1 MPAPISVQSTRA
13 GLCPHGLPSSACPI
27 CNGGGGG
34 GGRVRETVASKPTI
48 STEWSFMKC
57 YAVGLALK
65 VQDARAENAKT
76 ALQQQMEFAKEL
88 GKNIQNIAD
97 KIQTAIQN
105 IQNVSP
111 QFIQNALQVLNNT
124 VLTPLMNLVA
134 QIPKL
139 IEKLVG
145 LQQRLGTMLQ
155 QAGEKLTAILG
166 EIKNFIEK
174 KIVDDIK
181 KKVKDLIFFFMANLE
196 DENYKQDDSLEVFKA
211 REMKK
216 YLVNLVTK
224 IKKRNDDENRNDKE

>member
-13 GLCPHGLPSSACPI
+13 GLCPHGLPPSACPI

-34 GGRVRETVASKPTI
+34 GGRVREAVASKPTI

-57 YAVGLALK
+57 YAAGLALK
-65 VQDARAENAKT
+65 VQDARVENAKT
-76 ALQQQMEFAKEL
+76 TLEQQLQFAKEL
-88 GKNIQNIAD
+88 NKNIQNIAD

-105 IQNVSP
+105 IQNISP
-111 QFIQNALQVLNNT
+111 QFVQNIIQVLNNT
-124 VLTPLMNLVA
+124 ILTPLMHLVA
-134 QIPKL
+134 QLPKL
-139 IEKLVG
+139 IEKMVD

-174 KIVDDIK
+174 KIVEDIK
-181 KKVKDLIFFFMANLE
+181 KEIKKLLFFFMPNLE
-196 DENYKQDDSLEVFKA
+196 DENYNGDDKLEVFKA

-224 IKKRNDDENRNDKE
+224 IKKRNDDENRSDKE